1 MTPNLNNLKSAP
13 LLVNNSNRAFCD
25 LKVVTCTSQ
34 EYGIVNYIM
43 YQFRP
48 NAFLTFINEYYND
61 FSGQHT
67 GFKTQDS
74 EHFIGM
80 TWWIGDVITIRESA
94 WMLPIIDRRSTT
106 VFGMG
111 GSPASAI

>member
-48 NAFLTFINEYYND
+48 KAFLTFINEYYND

-80 TWWIGDVITIRESA
+80 TWWNGDVITIRPGIR
-94 WMLPIIDRRSTT
+94 LD
-106 VFGMG
+106 
-111 GSPASAI
+111 ASYNRP